1 MTRKKRGCLIVLIVF
16 ALLIAALVIGVM
28 FFLPGDLQL
37 GGPPPAPRTAAPVT
51 TSTGLAPVDPAVP
64 PPAEPA
70 PAPGGW
76 FTYVIP
82 GDILEAE
89 VRKAFPIRQNV
100 VDLVR
105 LQLDRPSFVTDPDGA
120 FLRVRIAV
128 EARILDGG
136 QMLPGIA
143 TIRTQL
149 GYDRSGRRVMLR
161 NTQLVDLSFVG
172 GAAPAALA
180 LQPVLAQAL
189 AAELEGYVIFE
200 VPADGLWW
208 LKTGV
213 GFIRDVTVRD
223 GRVTLVLGP

>member
-1 MTRKKRGCLIVLIVF
+1 MTRKKRGCLIVLVVLV
-16 ALLIAALVIGVM
+16 LLATAVVVGVSM
-28 FFLPGDLQL
+28 FLPGDLRL
-37 GGPPPAPRTAAPVT
+37 GGAA
-51 TSTGLAPVDPAVP
+51 
-64 PPAEPA
+64 PA
-70 PAPGGW
+70 PAVVSAPATTSAVPGAPAPAAPAPAAGGW
-76 FTYVIP
+76 FTYVVP

-105 LQLDRPSFVTDPDGA
+105 LQLDKPTFLTDPDGTY
-120 FLRVRIAV
+120 LRVRLAV

-136 QMLPGIA
+136 QSVPGIA

-149 GYDRSGRRVMLR
+149 AYDRTARRVSLR
-161 NTQLVDLSFVG
+161 SAQLVDLSFVG
-172 GAAPAALA
+172 GVAPAAAA

-189 AAELEGYVIFE
+189 AAELEGYTIFE

-213 GFIRDVTVRD
+213 GFVRDVSVRD
-223 GRVTLVLGP
+223 GRVCLTLGP

>member
-1 MTRKKRGCLIVLIVF
+1 MAIKKRGCLIVLVVL
-16 ALLIAALVIGVM
+16 ALLVTAVVVGM
-28 FFLPGDLQL
+28 SMFLPGDLRL
-37 GGPPPAPRTAAPVT
+37 G
-51 TSTGLAPVDPAVP
+51 GLAPAPAAPAGPAVP
-64 PPAEPA
+64 ATGGTPGA
-70 PAPGGW
+70 PAPSAVQPSAGGW
-76 FTYVIP
+76 FTYVVP

-89 VRKAFPIRQNV
+89 VRKAFPIRQNI

-105 LQLDRPSFVTDPDGA
+105 LQLDKPTFLADPDGA
-120 FLRVRIAV
+120 FLRVRLSV

-136 QMLPGIA
+136 QSLPGTA

-149 GYDRSGRRVMLR
+149 GYDRTVRRVMLR
-161 NTQLVDLSFVG
+161 NAQLVDLAFAG
-172 GAAPAALA
+172 GNASATAA

-213 GFIRDVTVRD
+213 GFVRDVSVRD
-223 GRVTLVLGP
+223 GRVCLALGP